1 VVTLV
6 VPNRTWSDFMYDE
19 HAAGLTGLA
28 MFYGDDFEVG
38 IGKLPWHFICLQD
51 LGIDVKFSASPA
63 SFPGG

>member
-1 VVTLV
+1 
-6 VPNRTWSDFMYDE
+6 MYDE